1 MKIEE
6 EYADVLQNI
15 ETAILAVFR
24 DDPRLVDREVLAG
37 VVALADTYARELRG
51 RSVKTPGPP
60 GRARKIYEG
69 CRRMC
74 EWRLGRMP
82 LNDDEPLE
90 DDPEPG
96 DLSVSEVILCLK
108 RLRKSIRLWHA
119 EGGPRGYLHFVRGFH
134 FDPADVLADEGQSG
148 PSRGQ

>member
-15 ETAILAVFR
+15 ETAILAVFH

-37 VVALADTYARELRG
+37 VGALADSYARELRG
-51 RSVKTPGPP
+51 RGGKAPGPP

-74 EWRLGRMP
+74 EWRLGRLP
-82 LNDDEPLE
+82 LNEKEPLE
-90 DDPEPG
+90 DDPPPG
-96 DLSVSEVILCLK
+96 ELSVSEVILCLK

-119 EGGPRGYLHFVRGFH
+119 EGGPQGYLRFVRRFH
-134 FDPADVLADEGQSG
+134 VDVADRLDE
-148 PSRGQ
+148 